1 MASSMAPNKMGD
13 GAEERA
19 MSEMKNATS
28 SEYRLEGIL
37 DQVRVLKAKYDER
50 VKCTGENF
58 NVFSILD
65 RERKEVTTHSAI
77 IAELLNPQGT
87 HSQGTLF
94 LKLFLA
100 QLLRKL
106 QEEPKAQLKELREK
120 LKQIQEENEFDK
132 FEVEVETSKE
142 GKVLGRI
149 DILIESDGIKNGD
162 VCIVI
167 ENKIDARDQEEQ
179 LGRYYK
185 YASYTKKTRGIIYLT
200 LRGGGPTDYTL
211 YGDEQ
216 GKFDK
221 SELDKI
227 KDTVVCLS
235 YKKFIYEWLGA
246 CIKDKEVAH
255 CHRIKETLLQ
265 YQMTVKKLT
274 GQPIN
279 RGYAMAL
286 KNILLKD
293 KNYNL
298 IPELETAISEV
309 KDAFQHEFWKELKER
324 LIKEELA
331 DQNSKFQL
339 YESDIDTEI
348 PDEELRE
355 YIGYNSLDL
364 GLTFGIPN
372 SLPSDRDNNHEVAF
386 RIYYE
391 RSLKHSYFTYGF
403 VFCRKRSTEEDTL
416 QRVKIEQEHKEDLE
430 RYGISSEDHP
440 EHKNGWISWTSF
452 PCEPEIFITESN
464 EKLIKKLIRKIN
476 LALSETRKD
485 NKA

>member
-1 MASSMAPNKMGD
+1 
-13 GAEERA
+13 
-19 MSEMKNATS
+19 MSDAAN
-28 SEYRLEGIL
+28 SEARLESIL
-37 DQVRVLKAKYDER
+37 DQVRELKDEYGKQAKA
-50 VKCTGENF
+50 TGENF

-77 IAELLNPQGT
+77 IAELLKPQGS

-167 ENKIDARDQEEQ
+167 ENKIDAGDQEEQ

-216 GKFDK
+216 SKSDR

-246 CIKDKEVAH
+246 CIKEVGDI
-255 CHRIKETLLQ
+255 HRIKQTLLQ

-274 GQPIN
+274 GQSIN
-279 RGYAMAL
+279 RRYAMAL

-298 IPELETAISEV
+298 IPDLEIAFSEV
-309 KDAFQHEFWKELKER
+309 KNIFQHEFWKKLKER
-324 LIKEELA
+324 IIEEKLA
-331 DQNSKFQL
+331 DQNLKFQL
-339 YESDIDTEI
+339 YESDINNDTEI

-355 YIGYNSLDL
+355 DIGNSL

-372 SLPSDRDNNHEVAF
+372 SLPSDSDNNHEVAF
-386 RIYYE
+386 RVYYE

-403 VFCRKRSTEEDTL
+403 VFCRKRSTEEGTL
-416 QRVKIEQEHKEDLE
+416 QRVKIEQEHKEKYKEDLE

-464 EKLIKKLIRKIN
+464 EKLIGKLVRKIN
-476 LALSETRKD
+476 FALLEVRKRQ
-485 NKA
+485 

>member
-1 MASSMAPNKMGD
+1 M
-13 GAEERA
+13 
-19 MSEMKNATS
+19 
-28 SEYRLEGIL
+28 
-37 DQVRVLKAKYDER
+37 
-50 VKCTGENF
+50 
-58 NVFSILD
+58 
-65 RERKEVTTHSAI
+65 
-77 IAELLNPQGT
+77 
-87 HSQGTLF
+87 
-94 LKLFLA
+94 
-100 QLLRKL
+100 
-106 QEEPKAQLKELREK
+106 
-120 LKQIQEENEFDK
+120 
-132 FEVEVETSKE
+132 
-142 GKVLGRI
+142 
-149 DILIESDGIKNGD
+149 
-162 VCIVI
+162 
-167 ENKIDARDQEEQ
+167 
-179 LGRYYK
+179 
-185 YASYTKKTRGIIYLT
+185 
-200 LRGGGPTDYTL
+200 
-211 YGDEQ
+211 
-216 GKFDK
+216 
-221 SELDKI
+221 
-227 KDTVVCLS
+227 
-235 YKKFIYEWLGA
+235 
-246 CIKDKEVAH
+246 
-255 CHRIKETLLQ
+255 ETLLQ
-265 YQMTVKKLT
+265 YQTTVKKLT

-279 RGYAMAL
+279 RGYAMTL

-416 QRVKIEQEHKEDLE
+416 QRVKIEQEHKEKHKEDLE
-430 RYGISSEDHP
+430 RYGISSEDHS